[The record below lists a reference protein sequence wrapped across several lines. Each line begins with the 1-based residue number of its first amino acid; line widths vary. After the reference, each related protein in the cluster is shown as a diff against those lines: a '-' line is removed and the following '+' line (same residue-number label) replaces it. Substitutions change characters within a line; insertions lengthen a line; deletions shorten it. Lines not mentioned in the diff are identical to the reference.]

1 MSRLEKSRIY
11 SSTIREIFF
20 RYYEPGLN
28 QFEFSREEIV
38 DIGRNLGLSAKNCG
52 DVIYSYRFRRP
63 LPQEIRETQPP
74 DLEWIIELAGRGV
87 YRFSLERVNRIVPNM
102 SLVEIKIP
110 DSTPEIVEKYSS
122 GDEQALLAKIRY
134 NRLIDIFLG
143 ITAYS
148 LQNHLRTTVREIGQ
162 IEIDEVYVG
171 LNQRGSQFI
180 VPVQAKSG
188 SDQIS
193 VVQTK
198 QDLAYCTEKFPELV
212 CRPVSAQFIDN
223 NLISIFEL
231 TISDSEVRIVEEKHY
246 KLVTAQE
253 ISDMDLEHY
262 RADY

>member
-1 MSRLEKSRIY
+1 M
-11 SSTIREIFF
+11 
-20 RYYEPGLN
+20 
-28 QFEFSREEIV
+28 
-38 DIGRNLGLSAKNCG
+38 
-52 DVIYSYRFRRP
+52 
-63 LPQEIRETQPP
+63 
-74 DLEWIIELAGRGV
+74 EWIIELAGRGV